1 MRTIALPPLRL
12 PFPQKLNPHNHQ
24 AWPHTVEWVKRF
36 NLLPEKAIPYFRA
49 QDYHWL
55 SAYAFPE
62 ADLEQL
68 ILINDCMTAFYLF
81 DKHWDDAPPDALES
95 MQAPLLDALW
105 GRPPGDAP
113 EGPLENAMRDMRRRM
128 MKYSTDAW
136 MTRFCESLEAYFKA
150 CVWEAKNKS
159 NSQVPDVASYIRMRE
174 ATGAVQPSF
183 ELAGVLGLVQIPP
196 SVLEEP
202 IIKRLNQLAN
212 HEITLFNDIISLEKE
227 MRVGDM
233 HNLVFIIQKQN
244 EKNGTECS
252 LEGAMKQAA
261 KMHDDEVLEFLELEA
276 KVPSWGEPLDTEVRR
291 YIDVLRCWMRANMD
305 WSLMSTRYKTPE
317 APAA

>member
-1 MRTIALPPLRL
+1 MRTIPLPPLSL
-12 PFPQKLNPHNHQ
+12 PFPQKLNPHNLQ

-36 NLLPEKAIPYFRA
+36 HLLPEKVIPHFRTL
-49 QDYHWL
+49 DYHWL

-62 ADLEQL
+62 ANLEQL

-81 DKHWDDAPPDALES
+81 DKHWDDAPPEALES
-95 MQAPLLDALW
+95 MQASLLAALW
-105 GRPPGDAP
+105 GRPPGDTP

-128 MKYSTDAW
+128 MKFSTDAW

-159 NSQVPDVASYIRMRE
+159 NHQVPDVATYIRERE

-202 IIKRLNQLAN
+202 TIKRLNQLAN
-212 HEITLFNDIISLEKE
+212 HEITLFNDLISLEKE

-233 HNLVFIIQKQN
+233 HNLVFIIQN
-244 EKNGTECS
+244 EQKCS
-252 LEGAMKQAA
+252 LEEAMRQAA
-261 KMHDDEVLEFLELEA
+261 KMHDDEVLEFLELETRL
-276 KVPSWGEPLDTEVRR
+276 PTWGEPLDTEVRR
-291 YIDVLRCWMRANMD
+291 YVDVLRCWMRANMD
-305 WSLMSTRYKTPE
+305 WSLMSERYK